1 MVILRVWKRA
11 PGLVNVKVDDLWYSS
26 TEKLRKTWKEIIRTD
41 LEKWKISKELPK
53 DRNAWKSIIYVKA
66 NNDGQ

>member
-26 TEKLRKTWKEIIRTD
+26 TEKLRKTWKEIIITD

-66 NNDGQ
+66 NNDG

>member
-66 NNDGQ
+66 NNDG